1 MLRRKKSRAERD
13 LQVPAVITELLLF
26 ATTIKQWLYI
36 SKVSPTILVLH
47 AVSQPV
53 HHTEGTDVQE
63 TLNRK
68 CHLFLPGY
76 DWHHST
82 APCAQ

>member
-13 LQVPAVITELLLF
+13 LQVLAVITELLLF
-26 ATTIKQWLYI
+26 ATTVKQWLYV
-36 SKVSPTILVLH
+36 SKRTILVLH

-53 HHTEGTDVQE
+53 HLTEGTDVQE
-63 TLNRK
+63 TLIRK